1 MLKVYDVNGREAA
14 TLVNTK
20 LNPGMYEAVFDGS
33 EYSSGIYFYSL
44 IIDGKAVDT
53 KRMMLL
59 K

>member
-1 MLKVYDVNGREAA
+1 MLKVYDINGREAA
-14 TLVNTK
+14 TLVNRK
-20 LNPGMYEAVFDGS
+20 MNPGMYEAVFDGS

-53 KRMMLL
+53 KRMIMV